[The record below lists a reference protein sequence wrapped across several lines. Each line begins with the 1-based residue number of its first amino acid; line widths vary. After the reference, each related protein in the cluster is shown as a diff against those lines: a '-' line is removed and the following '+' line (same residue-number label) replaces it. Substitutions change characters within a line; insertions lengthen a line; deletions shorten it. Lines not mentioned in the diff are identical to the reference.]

1 MVVNICHK
9 NRGHD
14 MLDTILTVL
23 YSTLTYVAVALVGMV
38 VGIIIG
44 RSRKV
49 ANILEAMHEL
59 RRSGEGPGHR

>member
-1 MVVNICHK
+1 MVVNISHK
-9 NRGHD
+9 NRGND
-14 MLDTILTVL
+14 MLDAVL
-23 YSTLTYVAVALVGMV
+23 AVLHGTLTYVAVALVGMV

-49 ANILEAMHEL
+49 GNILEALHEL

>member
-1 MVVNICHK
+1 
-9 NRGHD
+9 
-14 MLDTILTVL
+14 MLDAVL
-23 YSTLTYVAVALVGMV
+23 AVLHGTLTYVAVALVGMA

-49 ANILEAMHEL
+49 GHILEAMHEL

>member
-9 NRGHD
+9 NRGND
-14 MLDTILTVL
+14 MLDAILAVL
-23 YSTLTYVAVALVGMV
+23 YGTLTYVAVALVGMA

-49 ANILEAMHEL
+49 GHILEAMHEL
-59 RRSGEGPGHR
+59 RRSGEGPGNH

>member
-1 MVVNICHK
+1 
-9 NRGHD
+9 
-14 MLDTILTVL
+14 MLDAILAVL
-23 YSTLTYVAVALVGMV
+23 HGTLTYVAVALVGMA

-59 RRSGEGPGHR
+59 RRSGEGPGNH

>member
-1 MVVNICHK
+1 
-9 NRGHD
+9 
-14 MLDTILTVL
+14 MLDAILAVL
-23 YSTLTYVAVALVGMV
+23 YGTLTYVAVALVGMA

>member
-9 NRGHD
+9 NRGND
-14 MLDTILTVL
+14 MLGDILAVL
-23 YSTLTYVAVALVGMV
+23 HGTLTYVAVALVGMI

-49 ANILEAMHEL
+49 GNILEAMHEL
-59 RRSGEGPGHR
+59 RRSGEGPGNH

>member
-14 MLDTILTVL
+14 MLDAILAVL
-23 YSTLTYVAVALVGMV
+23 YGTLAYVAVALVGMA

-49 ANILEAMHEL
+49 GHILEALNEL
-59 RRSGEGPGHR
+59 RRSGEGPGHH